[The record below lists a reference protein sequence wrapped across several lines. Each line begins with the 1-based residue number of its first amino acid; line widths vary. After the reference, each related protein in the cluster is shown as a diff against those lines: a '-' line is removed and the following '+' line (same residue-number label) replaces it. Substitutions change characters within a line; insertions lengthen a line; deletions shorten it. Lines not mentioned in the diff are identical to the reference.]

1 MPLEC
6 PMNMQKTLFI
16 ILAIVLLSLGGC
28 SLVSIGYNHADLY
41 LRYKV
46 SDYVSF
52 NTLQKEEIRRE
63 IDIYMQWHRKNAV
76 PDYIVLLQNMNAMIQ
91 RDKPLKV
98 EEVTRIKEDIG
109 NLYRKTMVP
118 LIRPTAHVLS
128 TLNSRQIEELRKTLA
143 DKIRK
148 QKDEVLYGSEQK
160 NLVMRAER
168 YTDMVERLVGN
179 LSSEQEERIVAISL
193 RIPFATKL
201 FLEQREAYQAELI
214 TLLRSNAGEKKIAAL
229 LSQWINTPEAIRTP
243 QQQQVIQAYENGMIE
258 LTVRIYELLTARQKD
273 HLRNKIAS
281 YVENFQGVSAK
292 TSTAEPNQASRRQL
306 RQPHS
311 GAHARPMARASCSSS
326 RTLESRASP
335 CPVKT

>member
-1 MPLEC
+1 
-6 PMNMQKTLFI
+6 MNMQKTLFI

-46 SDYVSF
+46 SDYASF

-76 PDYIVLLQNMNAMIQ
+76 PDYIVLLQNMNAVIQ
-91 RDKPLKV
+91 QDKPLKV

-160 NLVMRAER
+160 NLVIRAER
-168 YTDMVERLVGN
+168 YTDMIERLTGN

-193 RIPFATKL
+193 RIPFATRL

-243 QQQQVIQAYENGMIE
+243 QQQHVIQAYENGMME
-258 LTVRIYELLTARQKD
+258 LTVQIYERLTARQKN
-273 HLRNKIAS
+273 HLRDKIAS
-281 YVENFQGVSAK
+281 YVENFQGVS
-292 TSTAEPNQASRRQL
+292 E
-306 RQPHS
+306 
-311 GAHARPMARASCSSS
+311 
-326 RTLESRASP
+326 
-335 CPVKT
+335 